1 MWGSQTKIMPDEIFG
16 GNFAVLVLL
25 GIFMISINTIRL
37 IVKYIFYNKLVL
49 KP

>member
-25 GIFMISINTIRL
+25 GIDKFD
-37 IVKYIFYNKLVL
+37 
-49 KP
+49 